1 MTITAMSGEGED
13 HLKLYQKFNESYNKI
28 AKSEAS
34 GLAYHD
40 TGIPSEFT
48 VSGYDYSSGVLG
60 VTGGGAIPG
69 TTTAQNFLQ
78 DPQYFTFSGGGGQTS
93 AATALSQGP
102 PSSGW
107 GAAGHDFQTS
117 GDPSSLYLQTKLPPA
132 ADGGYATA
140 ATGAYDWHQQF
151 LSGDVYPDGAGTSS
165 YSPNPASSTPLQA
178 PSPFSHSTTATLV
191 GAPHQGSQEIDDALN
206 VLKTHVDV
214 NNYQQTASGIENE
227 PLLAAAQNSNKRKFD
242 GFDSNYVDVKP
253 SGLADGGVGKPTAKA
268 RTKRSR
274 KSDEAESAED
284 STLDPVEKDMKDK
297 ERRWANNQRERV
309 RIRDINEALK
319 ELGRICSTHQK
330 SDKPMTKLG
339 ILNNAVD
346 VIMAL
351 EQQVRERNLNPK
363 IACLK
368 RREEGSL
375 SGIGGGDPLS
385 PSGSLTPTSM
395 SGGAG
400 ASGYPFSPEQV
411 GGGLVLDGGH
421 LQPAPSIP
429 FSS

>member
-1 MTITAMSGEGED
+1 MTIAAMSGEGED

-28 AKSEAS
+28 AKSEAP
-34 GLAYHD
+34 GLTYQD

-48 VSGYDYSSGVLG
+48 VSGYDYSNGV
-60 VTGGGAIPG
+60 IPG

-78 DPQYFTFSGGGGQTS
+78 DPQYFTFSGGGGQS
-93 AATALSQGP
+93 SGATALGQGQP
-102 PSSGW
+102 PSGW
-107 GAAGHDFQTS
+107 GAGHDFQTS
-117 GDPSSLYLQTKLPPA
+117 GDPSSLYLQTKLPPT

-140 ATGAYDWHQQF
+140 AAGAYDWHQQF
-151 LSGDVYPDGAGTSS
+151 LSGVVYPDEAGTSS
-165 YSPNPASSTPLQA
+165 YSPNPTSSTSLQA

-191 GAPHQGSQEIDDALN
+191 GAPHQGFQEIDDALN

-214 NNYQQTASGIENE
+214 NNYQQTASGIENQ
-227 PLLAAAQNSNKRKFD
+227 PLLVAAQNSNKRKFD

-253 SGLADGGVGKPTAKA
+253 SGLVDGGKPTAKA

-274 KSDEAESAED
+274 KSDEEESAED
-284 STLDPVEKDMKDK
+284 SNLDPVEKEGKDK

-351 EQQVRERNLNPK
+351 EHQVRERNLNPK

-411 GGGLVLDGGH
+411 GGGLVLDGGGH